1 MTGQT
6 SQHRWQVWIYTTWKL
21 SVFGV
26 ILVHIFPHSD
36 WIRRDTEYL
45 SVLSPNAGNTDQN
58 YSEYGHF
65 LRSDNDFQ
73 ILSQYVK
80 FRIKLMFLLIPRR
93 PQRSVYF
100 ENDFHIPSIQTDS
113 FIYFNIKIQKSLFW
127 RFFHSIVTLPVSLLK
142 SCLKKSTGFRW
153 FWKKVWNFS

>member
-58 YSEYGHF
+58 YSEYEHF

-127 RFFHSIVTLPVSLLK
+127 RFFHSIVTLPRF
-142 SCLKKSTGFRW
+142 CLKKLFKKIHW
-153 FWKKVWNFS
+153 FQLILKKSVKF